1 MISFLAFTFKVT
13 EINRVLAYDLQA
25 VNEFVINSELLL
37 FSRKTV
43 QDFSIVIMFDNK
55 DGL

>member
-43 QDFSIVIMFDNK
+43 QDFSIVIMFNNK